1 MSQGL
6 LDFQYEAAER
16 GAAATALAGFGDLPG
31 PAGAGPRGAGSAS
44 SSVAGEQGWLDV
56 QMLVTVLALNLV
68 GGDRVADVER
78 LSRDRG
84 FAALLGS
91 AEKGLLRR
99 RERRALGLR
108 FGVAGERQ
116 LPSATAL
123 RDWLE
128 KFHDPVA
135 ETGRVAGKAIIPAAP
150 AGLRGLRAINRGVL
164 GFLQGHRPADAG
176 NTGHGRHPDRDPQAS
191 GVSLLQEVPGLPA
204 AELLVGGSRE

>member
-6 LDFQYEAAER
+6 LDFQYASADR
-16 GAAATALAGFGDLPG
+16 GSDVTALAGFGIYLDLMR
-31 PAGAGPRGAGSAS
+31 ALDLGALVRRHLR
-44 SSVAGEQGWLDV
+44 VAGDRGWLDV

-68 GGDRVADVER
+68 GGDRVTDVER

-91 AEKGLLRR
+91 AEKGFLRR
-99 RERRALGLR
+99 RELRALGSR
-108 FGVAGERQ
+108 FRRGGERQ

-150 AGLRGLRAINRGVL
+150 AGLRGLWAINRGVL
-164 GFLQGHRPADAG
+164 GFFRAIARRRWQRWTWTP
-176 NTGHGRHPDRDPQAS
+176 P
-191 GVSLLQEVPGLPA
+191 
-204 AELLVGGSRE
+204 